1 MSKLFLIF
9 CIVAVF
15 ASPTFQSDEEDTG
28 DEPVAAEPEVH
39 QDEAVEEEDA
49 VADPDAAEIDITNI
63 VIGPVVCPK
72 GQRPDRQGICRSP
85 AEF

>member
-1 MSKLFLIF
+1 MSKLFLVF

-15 ASPTFQSDEEDTG
+15 ATPSFQFEEEDTG
-28 DEPVAAEPEVH
+28 DEPVVAEPEVH
-39 QDEAVEEEDA
+39 QDEAVEEEEA
-49 VADPDAAEIDITNI
+49 VVDPDAAGIDITNI